1 MFSTKTAQRT
11 TSEGRINPFKWI
23 CKSACLL
30 WRARSCYFLNM
41 IRNRHIKPSCIMW
54 RVNVVT
60 PTWRHKTFPLSAPYW
75 TWQRLPLSY
84 RSWKLTFHTVHF
96 MHPLWC
102 LIHQKSIFSLSLLAK
117 PGLSVK
123 GREHVANL
131 SQHGRGREICI
142 LNFKELF
149 REAENIN
156 AYFLKQPPTVE
167 LYIIRMWNHSV
178 LWQRLTFSYVVAIF
192 WNQKSINLLIKSHC
206 VPN

>member
-1 MFSTKTAQRT
+1 M
-11 TSEGRINPFKWI
+11 
-23 CKSACLL
+23 LL
-30 WRARSCYFLNM
+30 INM
-41 IRNRHIKPSCIMW
+41 IRNRHLKPSCIMW

-60 PTWRHKTFPLSAPYW
+60 PTWRHKTFQLSAPCW
-75 TWQRLPLSY
+75 TWHRVTLSY
-84 RSWKLTFHTVHF
+84 RSWKLTFRTVHF

-102 LIHQKSIFSLSLLAK
+102 LIHQKSIFYLLSLSAK

-131 SQHGRGREICI
+131 SQHGRSREICI
-142 LNFKELF
+142 LNFEESF

-167 LYIIRMWNHSV
+167 LCIKRMWKHSV
-178 LWQRLTFSYVVAIF
+178 LRQCLTFSYVVAIF
-192 WNQKSINLLIKSHC
+192 WNQTSIIVLIKSHC